1 MIDDEPSTA
10 ILQQLR
16 GLGFRIQGFGL
27 GFGVWGI
34 LGLWI
39 PGAPGLS
46 GQLGSALYKPPKAG
60 LGLFLQSVLGEHD
73 GVLHTRLWDVPCKGA
88 FTGPL

>member
-1 MIDDEPSTA
+1 MGWD
-10 ILQQLR
+10 
-16 GLGFRIQGFGL
+16 L
-27 GFGVWGI
+27 GFGAFWV
-34 LGLWI
+34 
-39 PGAPGLS
+39 PGAPGFS
-46 GQLGSALYKPPKAG
+46 GQLGSAKAG